1 MSSGGKDQDLQAQ
14 LRALQLCMTADKRPI
29 GFFLGA
35 GCPLAIK
42 VSRAGSPQ
50 ELIPDIH
57 GLTTVVNQKLNTVAD
72 HKSVIKA
79 LNTLCA
85 EASIPKP
92 TVEDYLNR
100 LRNIAA
106 IGGLEAVRGVTP
118 VQAKLTDK
126 EICSII
132 AQAVGIELPNLS
144 TPYHALARWI
154 RGIPRLSPVEI
165 FTPNYDLLFEQSL
178 EECGVPYFD
187 GFVGTRRAFLDFEA
201 MDATHSD
208 KASLPSR
215 WARLWKLHGSINWH
229 RSADDKI
236 WRGEGGS
243 DGELLIYPS
252 QDKYSQSRRMPFLA
266 MLDRLKAF
274 LARPEAVLVVCGY
287 SFADE
292 HFNAMLREGLRG
304 NSRAVIFGLVYGK
317 LGTAHPAIPLAEE
330 APNFLLLGSD
340 RAIIGGNAGT
350 WANSSPKTNAANFE
364 LGDFAKLGAFL
375 SSVSGQPLTSISDAT

>member
-1 MSSGGKDQDLQAQ
+1 
-14 LRALQLCMTADKRPI
+14 MTADKRPI

-35 GCPLAIK
+35 GCPLAIQF
-42 VSRAGSPQ
+42 SSAGSPQ
-50 ELIPDIH
+50 PLDIH
-57 GLTTVVNQKLNTVAD
+57 KLTAVVCQKLSAVAE

-79 LNTLCA
+79 LNTLCT
-85 EASIPKP
+85 EASIPNP

-118 VQAKLTDK
+118 IQAKLTDK

-132 AQAVGIELPNLS
+132 AQAVGIELPNLA

-154 RGIPRLSPVEI
+154 RGIPRVSPVEI

-187 GFVGTRRAFLDFEA
+187 GFVGARRAFLDFEA

-229 RSADDKI
+229 RSADDNDNNNNNI

-252 QDKYSQSRRMPFLA
+252 QDKYSQSRQMPFLA

-287 SFADE
+287 SFADK
-292 HFNAMLREGLRG
+292 HFNAVLREGLRG
-304 NSRAVIFGLVYGK
+304 NSRAVVFGLVYGK
-317 LGTAHPAIPLAEE
+317 LDAAHPALPLAEE

-350 WANSSPKTNAANFE
+350 WASSSPKINAGNFE
-364 LGDFAKLGAFL
+364 LGDFVKLGEFL